1 MGWSVQTSS
10 LGNKIDEERE
20 ILATSICIV
29 LAGRGGVDR
38 MRVLERWGGI
48 CPIGIEMW
56 GRWRL
61 CLDYKV

>member
-1 MGWSVQTSS
+1 MGRSIRTSS
-10 LGNKIDEERE
+10 LGNKIVQERE

-29 LAGRGGVDR
+29 LAARGGVDR
-38 MRVLERWGGI
+38 MRVLECWGGI

-61 CLDYKV
+61 CLDYIV